1 MIGRAPLA
9 VSRTFPGALLRIPR
23 RAPCP
28 SLREL
33 RVPYLE
39 HTAIGSENE
48 EWPHMS
54 ARHAGILADNPTSV
68 GSGRFRE
75 RSQDLIVSWAC
86 LFPLPLLSMKRAV
99 LPILTGEH
107 DREEVA
113 LLAQLKLPLATR
125 SKRIPPDKRT
135 LFPAPESLRCTPFPV
150 KD

>member
-1 MIGRAPLA
+1 
-9 VSRTFPGALLRIPR
+9 
-23 RAPCP
+23 
-28 SLREL
+28 
-33 RVPYLE
+33 
-39 HTAIGSENE
+39 
-48 EWPHMS
+48 MS

-125 SKRIPPDKRT
+125 SKRIPPDKSV
-135 LFPAPESLRCTPFPV
+135 LFPTTHSLPCSPV
-150 KD
+150 GGMDVPCSQYKVYIHHE